1 MPEGAELYAD
11 TISQESVLGS
21 RPELKEEL
29 PGLLSIYDISVRKDG
44 KALEIKDNP
53 MTVKIPMNDHLKG
66 YKYYQA
72 VYLGEELERFDAV
85 AEGDF
90 LVFET
95 THLSQYAILGS
106 NTPFSTSTVQD
117 GEQTGAGDQSSDTT
131 IPQTGDG
138 SNMMLWIGLLAAS
151 GAGVYGMTLYSRKK
165 KEQNI

>member
-1 MPEGAELYAD
+1 
-11 TISQESVLGS
+11 
-21 RPELKEEL
+21 
-29 PGLLSIYDISVRKDG
+29 
-44 KALEIKDNP
+44 

-117 GEQTGAGDQSSDTT
+117 GEPTDSTDPTDSSDSQGQQDPSGDTGS
-131 IPQTGDG
+131 PQTGDS

-151 GAGVYGMTLYSRKK
+151 GAGAVGMTLYSRKK